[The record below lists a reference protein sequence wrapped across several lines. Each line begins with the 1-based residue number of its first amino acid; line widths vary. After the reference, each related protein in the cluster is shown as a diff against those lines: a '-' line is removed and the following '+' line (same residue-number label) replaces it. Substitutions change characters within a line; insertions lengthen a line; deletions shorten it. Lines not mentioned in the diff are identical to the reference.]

1 MEESE
6 KKKTVRIKSRKTTR
20 SEAKEHNLA
29 VASSPQASFD
39 YAILRA
45 SDIGCG
51 RRVPSPS
58 LFLHAMTIITSKP
71 IKGIMLLTSYH
82 HHHYHHRVIIVMVE
96 DQETSKKRKTTI
108 TRRRGARAETCQG
121 LEEEEQKTTW
131 KYEHRPGRL
140 VMASYPKAEPD
151 KNGPHV
157 RPPPPPALLA
167 IRDRPLSGKKL
178 TPITQSF
185 RSGPWSLFPARMPR
199 GPIRANMEQQNNAR
213 IALFGGGSIPL
224 RSYEAGRVETGR
236 RSWLA
241 LAPCSPAHRVIGGH

>member
-157 RPPPPPALLA
+157 RPPPSCPSGYQ
-167 IRDRPLSGKKL
+167 RPTFEREK
-178 TPITQSF
+178 TDPHNPIIQKRSLVPISSQDATGTHTGEHGTAKQCANRPFWRWFDSSPIV
-185 RSGPWSLFPARMPR
+185 RSGS
-199 GPIRANMEQQNNAR
+199 
-213 IALFGGGSIPL
+213 
-224 RSYEAGRVETGR
+224 GRNG
-236 RSWLA
+236 
-241 LAPCSPAHRVIGGH
+241 